1 MAVRQTIWTCT
12 KDEHGQILC
21 FVLYGRIAAV
31 LYDLS
36 CGHALLCHEV
46 FNVAI
51 TMLLYTLLKTQAQLH
66 GFCYIAALRN
76 TVVIVLKPTS
86 TYELHAFRTVTIH
99 CLFENSVA

>member
-46 FNVAI
+46 LNVAI
-51 TMLLYTLLKTQAQLH
+51 TMLLYTLLKTQAWLH
-66 GFCYIAALRN
+66 GFCYIAALRKYRSYSIK
-76 TVVIVLKPTS
+76 TIS